1 MDEQVFLSAQN
12 IKVTSSRIDINGQTF
27 AVRNIGSVKVTT
39 KGVSVLMVI
48 FGAFFVI
55 AGLPALF
62 DKNFG
67 VALFLFGIGGVLIAA
82 VVDRAR
88 RRRLVLVTG
97 GGEVTAY
104 ESTNGAFVEQ
114 LRSSIADAIAVR

>member
-1 MDEQVFLSAQN
+1 MDEKVFLDTQT

-27 AVRNIGSVKVTT
+27 AVRNIGSVKVTSR
-39 KGVSVLMVI
+39 GVSVLMAI
-48 FGAFFVI
+48 FAVLFLMVGLGAFKNNDT
-55 AGLPALF
+55 GLGA
-62 DKNFG
+62 FG
-67 VALFLFGIGGVLIAA
+67 VGVGGALLWA
-82 VVDRAR
+82 VIDRAR